1 MLLNTFG
8 GDDMV
13 YTFDEIKSI
22 ITPIAIKYKL
32 KAVYIFGSYARGSA
46 NEDSDIDFLV
56 DTTGADLDTL
66 FKLGPLYDEVSDAF
80 SKEID
85 MIILSSFDEPASR
98 DSEIIFRENVMRE
111 RKKVYDVA

>member
-1 MLLNTFG
+1 MI
-8 GDDMV
+8 

-46 NEDSDIDFLV
+46 NEDSDIDFLI
-56 DTTGADLDTL
+56 DTAGADLDTL
-66 FKLGPLYDEVSDAF
+66 FKLGALYEEISNAF

-85 MIILSSFDEPASR
+85 LVTVSSIEQPPRRNSDIYFKES
-98 DSEIIFRENVMRE
+98 VMNE
-111 RKKVYDVA
+111 RKKVYAVA